1 MMVKVRIWGTA
12 ALAALVAA
20 PALAAVT
27 VLSETFEGQGY
38 KSKWVFTPVAAWS
51 QQEQGTN
58 HYMAFAGSAGGQA
71 ESTKA
76 IRVNN
81 GELYKITLRY
91 RHGPAEVEWGPY
103 ALGHLTASAT
113 WKRVSF
119 MKPTTKQE
127 QLEFEVRVPNT
138 ASSFDFDDVLIVR
151 CETAVSPTSLGR
163 VRALFR

>member
-1 MMVKVRIWGTA
+1 MKTKVWIWGAA

-38 KSKWVFTPVAAWS
+38 KNKWTFTPAAAWS
-51 QQEQGTN
+51 QQEQANN
-58 HYMAFAGSAGGQA
+58 HYMAFAGSDGGRA
-71 ESTKA
+71 ESTRA
-76 IRVNN
+76 IRVND
-81 GELYKITLRY
+81 GEFYKISLRY

-103 ALGHLTASAT
+103 KLGDLTSSDT
-113 WKRVSF
+113 WKAASF
-119 MKPTTKQE
+119 TKATTKQE

-138 ASSFDFDDVLIVR
+138 ASRFHFDDVLIVM